1 MNFELLNKLK
11 DWRDSQARKEG
22 VDLFRV
28 LTNKTIEDIVLFL
41 PKTKDDLLNI
51 KGIKEKKF
59 DKYGLE
65 ILAIL
70 NGGGF
75 NQSINQGTMDFG
87 GLSDAIL
94 DAQINTSV
102 ISTRHSEERSLN
114 EQFITKI
121 SPGHLVSRDD
131 KGEQAPEK
139 FYTVGDYLNNLNNQL
154 RNQEA
159 RIKGEISSFS
169 IKGGCVYFALK
180 DKKDGSLLNCF
191 MWKRNYDLCG
201 ISLEEGMEIIA
212 GGFPEIYKPAGKL
225 TLQVSVIE
233 LVGEGVLKK
242 AYLELRKKLEGEGL
256 FDESRKK
263 LIPEFPQKI
272 GLITSET
279 GAVINDFLNNLGK
292 YGYQIKFYDSRVEGQ
307 VAVRDLVRAINYF
320 ENKDIDVLV
329 MIRGGGSL
337 ESLQAFN
344 NESLVRK
351 ISNLKFPVLVGIGH
365 DKDVPLIS
373 LVADRAV
380 STPTAVTVLLNKS
393 WDSASKDL
401 SIFERDLI
409 YKYQKLLSELKYE
422 IENLSNQLKKCSTV
436 IFRLFEELKYSL
448 KKALLNINHAIKDS
462 RNKLDLFENSIS
474 QGFKNSFNKVN
485 LNLDNLE
492 KRLIVFDPMRQLKLG
507 YSIVSV
513 SGKII
518 RSINQI
524 EVGNDLDIQ
533 VVDGKIKSV
542 VKEISN

>member
-462 RNKLDLFENSIS
+462 RNKLDLFENFIS